1 MGRYGDPPTLRKV
14 LHMKG
19 VTQCAVLQ
27 EYRRF
32 LVLAD
37 KSLIAYDLEA
47 LVPSGQ
53 GTLSAAPMRIG
64 SGQPRTSPR
73 TYSEIRPAT
82 PSRCATITYADSP
95 VRWRRS
101 RASATPAAAVVP
113 AIGSPYEIALRCGA
127 RPA

>member
-53 GTLSAAPMRIG
+53 GTLSALFL
-64 SGQPRTSPR
+64 
-73 TYSEIRPAT
+73 
-82 PSRCATITYADSP
+82 
-95 VRWRRS
+95 
-101 RASATPAAAVVP
+101 
-113 AIGSPYEIALRCGA
+113 LRA
-127 RPA
+127 RPRDADARVCQA